1 MQLRAANNRAIF
13 RSDLLTSCHR
23 LHDCNR
29 GRNDCAQHQESGDH
43 DFSESAAFVFRR
55 NDQIVGK
62 FPRVHNKVGAYPYAQ
77 AMPTKFLA
85 YKSLLTWVLLLNA
98 SIVANS
104 VNSALGKLQSQKRND
119 KSLRNGERLR
129 SELCKIL
136 DN

>member
-13 RSDLLTSCHR
+13 RSDLVTSLHR

-29 GRNDCAQHQESGDH
+29 GRSDCRQHEEGGDH

-77 AMPTKFLA
+77 GMPMKFLA
-85 YKSLLTWVLLLNA
+85 YKSLLSWLLLLNP
-98 SIVANS
+98 SIVASS
-104 VNSALGKLQSQKRND
+104 VNSALGKFESRKRN
-119 KSLRNGERLR
+119 
-129 SELCKIL
+129 
-136 DN
+136 